1 MPSRDIYFLNVPER
15 AGRRWEEFRGGGYLS
30 TVGCARALDALS
42 ELAPGDI
49 LAAYLRRCG
58 YVGVGIVL
66 AGVQPVPAAE
76 SEYALP
82 VYWLRTVDRED
93 ACWLRRR
100 GLFASPQIKA
110 SLMQQPAT
118 LRYLQNV
125 FDIGLS
131 IAAAS
136 PCGTTLTILPSGS
149 ARWPPA
155 GTPVPRRTARPSAA
169 ATG

>member
-42 ELAPGDI
+42 ELAPGDL

-58 YVGVGIVL
+58 YVGVGMVL
-66 AGVQPVPAAE
+66 ASAQPVPDSP

-82 VYWLRTVDRED
+82 VRWLRAVDRQD
-93 ACWLRRR
+93 ARWLRRR

-110 SLMQQPAT
+110 SLAGQPAT

-131 IAAAS
+131 MA
-136 PCGTTLTILPSGS
+136 TTLTCNAPLAIPPSGS
-149 ARWPPA
+149 ATWPPA
-155 GTPVPRRTARPSAA
+155 GRPAPRRTARPSAA

>member
-15 AGRRWEEFRGGGYLS
+15 AGRRWEEFRSGGYLS

-42 ELAPGDI
+42 ELAAGDV

-58 YVGVGIVL
+58 YVGVGVAL
-66 AGVQPVPAAE
+66 GSVRPVPASPAE
-76 SEYALP
+76 YVLP
-82 VYWLRTVDRED
+82 VRWLRTVDRED

-110 SLMQQPAT
+110 SLVEQPTT

-125 FDIGLS
+125 FDIGLLTT
-131 IAAAS
+131 AAAD
-136 PCGTTLTILPSGS
+136 PCGTLPILPSGS
-149 ARWPPA
+149 ARWRPS
-155 GTPVPRRTARPSAA
+155 GTPVPRRTAQPSAA